1 MGVTSAYHLP
11 WVNWCF
17 RQIISVMKMNVNYES
32 VAATGAGATGRGKIE
47 KFKFIAQYLKANM
60 ELALK
65 KTGLMQWDES
75 FDLEDMTQVN
85 KELDKWLEQSGE

>member
-1 MGVTSAYHLP
+1 
-11 WVNWCF
+11 
-17 RQIISVMKMNVNYES
+17 MNVNYES

-65 KTGLMQWDES
+65 RTGLIHWGES
-75 FDLEDMTQVN
+75 IELEDMTKVN
-85 KELDKWLEQSGE
+85 KELDKLLSEAGTPPANKCYKWKPI

>member
-1 MGVTSAYHLP
+1 
-11 WVNWCF
+11 
-17 RQIISVMKMNVNYES
+17 MKMNVNYES